1 MYTLWQN
8 KMNRTMIIGLILAG
22 FCIGITFWIWG
33 DPGRFRFISDIRS
46 EELTIAIGEG
56 EPFVYRIA
64 LITFVRVF
72 LLVFF
77 YVGFVLAL
85 ATYRERTGDLPG
97 WYEVLVPALV
107 TAIITYFI
115 WDYPRTAPEEIV
127 RWLYAWHL
135 YYVLIGIFLFILY
148 VNYSTYEY
156 EKT

>member
-1 MYTLWQN
+1 
-8 KMNRTMIIGLILAG
+8 MIIGLILAG

-85 ATYRERTGDLPG
+85 ATYREKAGDLPG

-148 VNYSTYEY
+148 VHYSTYEY

>member
-1 MYTLWQN
+1 
-8 KMNRTMIIGLILAG
+8 MILGLIIAG
-22 FCIGITFWIWG
+22 ICIGITFWMWG

-46 EELTIAIGEG
+46 EELTIEIGEG
-56 EPFVYRIA
+56 DPFVYRIA

-85 ATYRERTGDLPG
+85 ATYREGAGDLPG
-97 WYEVLVPALV
+97 WYEVLLPAVV

-135 YYVLIGIFLFILY
+135 YYVLIGVFLFILY
-148 VNYSTYEY
+148 VHYSTYEY
-156 EKT
+156 EPT

>member
-1 MYTLWQN
+1 
-8 KMNRTMIIGLILAG
+8 MIIGLILAG

-85 ATYRERTGDLPG
+85 ATYRERAGDLPG

-148 VNYSTYEY
+148 VHYSTYEY

>member
-1 MYTLWQN
+1 
-8 KMNRTMIIGLILAG
+8 MNRTMIIGCILAA

-56 EPFVYRIA
+56 DPFVYRIA

-72 LLVFF
+72 LLIFF

-85 ATYRERTGDLPG
+85 ATYRERAGDLPG
-97 WYEVLVPALV
+97 WYEVLIPALF

-127 RWLYAWHL
+127 KWLYAWHL
-135 YYVLIGIFLFILY
+135 YYVLIGITLFILY
-148 VNYSTYEY
+148 VHYSTYEY